1 MDNREHE
8 LAELA
13 TIMAEFELGIGG
25 NHTEKEM
32 LDLLLKVDP
41 SLYELDVLDE
51 AITAIIAERLGG

>member
-1 MDNREHE
+1 MDNREYE

-13 TIMAEFELGIGG
+13 TIMAEFELGIG

-32 LDLLLKVDP
+32 FDLLLKANP

-51 AITAIIAERLGG
+51 AITAIITERLGG